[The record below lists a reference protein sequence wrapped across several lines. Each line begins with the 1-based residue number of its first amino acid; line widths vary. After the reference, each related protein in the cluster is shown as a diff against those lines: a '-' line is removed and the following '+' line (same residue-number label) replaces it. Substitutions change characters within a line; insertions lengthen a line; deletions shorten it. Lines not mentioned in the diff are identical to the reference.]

1 MHCAFFHFVSA
12 PPLKPQ
18 YASYFKK
25 SKRINKSQMYENFE
39 VDKSIYFNVKPSQRH
54 AYRLSYIKEDWT
66 AASEWHLQL
75 MPIHTDL
82 GR

>member
-18 YASYFKK
+18 YASYLKK
-25 SKRINKSQMYENFE
+25 SKRINKSQIYENFE

-54 AYRLSYIKEDWT
+54 AYRLSYIKEIHILKT
-66 AASEWHLQL
+66 YLEYLQASGL
-75 MPIHTDL
+75 DSS
-82 GR
+82 